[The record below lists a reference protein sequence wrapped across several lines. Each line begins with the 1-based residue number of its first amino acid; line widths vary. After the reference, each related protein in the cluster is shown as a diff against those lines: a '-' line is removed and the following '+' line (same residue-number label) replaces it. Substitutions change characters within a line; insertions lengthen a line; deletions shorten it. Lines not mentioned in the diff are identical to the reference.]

1 MLILMKLLLL
11 TKLLLLLLLERL
23 KLCNVYGNADVILGI
38 IAMYYV
44 VAVVLAVAVVATIPW
59 LRERAQDEVLADND
73 AEDVSKLLL
82 LLLLPGYEK
91 ELQMKSMLRLKP
103 LMLSLL
109 LLPGYEKELQMKSML
124 RSSMTF
130 TNASSLMQPLPGSSG
145 SPPSIN

>member
-1 MLILMKLLLL
+1 MKLLLL

-73 AEDVSKLLL
+73 AEDVSK
-82 LLLLPGYEK
+82 
-91 ELQMKSMLRLKP
+91 
-103 LMLSLL
+103 
-109 LLPGYEKELQMKSML
+109 
-124 RSSMTF
+124 
-130 TNASSLMQPLPGSSG
+130 
-145 SPPSIN
+145 

>member
-1 MLILMKLLLL
+1 MRLLLLLILMKLLLL

-91 ELQMKSMLRLKP
+91 ELQMKSMLRL
-103 LMLSLL
+103 LISC
-109 LLPGYEKELQMKSML
+109 
-124 RSSMTF
+124 
-130 TNASSLMQPLPGSSG
+130 
-145 SPPSIN
+145 